1 VKRALAGILLAAAA
15 GCAQLVPAPA
25 VEPSPDP
32 LRAWERVLERFVD
45 ESGRVDYAALARDRA
60 DLDRFVAW
68 IHDTGIEQQAL
79 ADHLNAYNALAMYN
93 VLDRGV
99 PDSLAGFEKLRFFVL
114 RKFALRGR
122 ELSLYAYEN
131 DVIRPLGEER
141 VHFALNCMAAGCPRL
156 PRKPFRAETLDAEL
170 ERETRRFVEEPR
182 NVRVDAAARTVHLS
196 EIFSFYTADFV
207 QKAPSLIAY
216 VNRWRREPVPEDFRV
231 AFIPYDWSVNRRSSA
246 PRAESRS
253 AGAPPGP
260 DSGARAP

>member
-1 VKRALAGILLAAAA
+1 
-15 GCAQLVPAPA
+15 
-25 VEPSPDP
+25 
-32 LRAWERVLERFVD
+32 VLERFVD

-60 DLDRFVAW
+60 DLDRFIAW
-68 IHDTGIEQQAL
+68 IHDTGIEHRAL

-114 RKFALRGR
+114 RKFVLGGR
-122 ELSLYAYEN
+122 QLSLYAYEN

-156 PRKPFRAETLDAEL
+156 PRAPFRAETLQAEL
-170 ERETRRFVEEPR
+170 ERETRRFVDEPR
-182 NVRVDAAARTVHLS
+182 NVRVDTAERAVHLS
-196 EIFSFYTADFV
+196 EIFRFYAEEFLA
-207 QKAPSLIAY
+207 KAPSLTAY

-231 AFIPYDWSVNRRSSA
+231 AFIPYDWSVNRQRSASRA
-246 PRAESRS
+246 ENPRA
-253 AGAPPGP
+253 GVLPGP